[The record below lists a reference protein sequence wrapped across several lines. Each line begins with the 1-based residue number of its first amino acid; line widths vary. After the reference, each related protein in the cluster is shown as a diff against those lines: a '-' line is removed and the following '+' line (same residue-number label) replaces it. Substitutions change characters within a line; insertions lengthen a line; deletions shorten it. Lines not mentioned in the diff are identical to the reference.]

1 MMAYQGSFLEDP
13 SVKPVS
19 HAAAVALFMLAALL
33 AGPARADDQAEIED
47 HLAAFVTDM
56 QARPPSAADLTERVR
71 HYLEKCP
78 GACYGATVT
87 LLNDARKAV
96 ASPYW
101 YRRTG
106 WRSIRFQG
114 KLEYADLMSP
124 DYRIDEQRWLQA
136 PLQAEAA
143 VWSEPYFDAGGGETW
158 MRTLS
163 VPVTVGD
170 RIIAVATTDL
180 KVPAPAGSP

>member
-1 MMAYQGSFLEDP
+1 MQKTSFGVWYGLVIWALGIASPALADEE
-13 SVKPVS
+13 SAIEGYLTRFVS
-19 HAAAVALFMLAALL
+19 EI
-33 AGPARADDQAEIED
+33 QAE
-47 HLAAFVTDM
+47 
-56 QARPPSAADLTERVR
+56 PPSAALLPSRVR
-71 HYLEKCP
+71 DYVEKCP

-87 LLNDARKAV
+87 LLNAGGKAV

-101 YRRTG
+101 YRRAG

-124 DYRIDEQRWLQA
+124 DYRIDEQEWLRA
-136 PLQAEAA
+136 PLRAGTP

-163 VPVTVGD
+163 VPVSIDG

-180 KVPAPAGSP
+180 KVPEPASRQ

>member
-1 MMAYQGSFLEDP
+1 MQKSNCGAWWGALIWALALTSPALADGESAIEGYLTDFLTRME
-13 SVKPVS
+13 
-19 HAAAVALFMLAALL
+19 AQL
-33 AGPARADDQAEIED
+33 
-47 HLAAFVTDM
+47 
-56 QARPPSAADLTERVR
+56 PSAAELPARVR
-71 HYLEKCP
+71 DYVEKCP

-87 LLNDARKAV
+87 LLNDTGEAV

-101 YRRTG
+101 YRQAG

-124 DYRIDEQRWLQA
+124 DYRIDEQEWLRA
-136 PLQAEAA
+136 PLRAGAP

-163 VPVTVGD
+163 VPVKVDGK
-170 RIIAVATTDL
+170 IIAVATTDL
-180 KVPAPAGSP
+180 KVPEPASRK